1 VRGQGARYLHP
12 ELLVEADSIHTLEHE
27 TDVVDYDDSAAGHL
41 EDLRDIHLRL
51 IRELR

>member
-12 ELLVEADSIHTLEHE
+12 ELLVQADSILTQKHE
-27 TDVVDYDDSAAGHL
+27 TDIVDYDDSAAGHL
-41 EDLRDIHLRL
+41 EDVRDIHLRL